1 MIKEFREFITR
12 GNVIDLAVGI
22 IIGGAFT
29 AIIGSLVAD
38 IIMPII
44 GILIG
49 GVDYSNIVI
58 PVGEAQVMVGLFLNA
73 VIQFLIIAFAIFML
87 IKSIN
92 RISKMGKKKPIQD
105 PTPAPPPPPTTEEL
119 TLVALNR
126 LNILLDKMRDEPKG

>member
-29 AIIGSLVAD
+29 AIIGSLVKD

-49 GVDYSNIVI
+49 GVDFSGIVI
-58 PVGEAQVMVGLFLNA
+58 TVGSAQVMVGVFLNA
-73 VIQFLIIAFAIFML
+73 VVQFLIIAFAVFLL

-92 RISKMGKKKPIQD
+92 RMSKMGKKKEEA
-105 PTPAPPPPPTTEEL
+105 PAPTTPPPPTTEEL
-119 TLVALNR
+119 TLQALNR
-126 LNILLDKMRDEPKG
+126 LNVILDKMSDEPKG

>member
-58 PVGEAQVMVGLFLNA
+58 PVGEAQVMVGLFMNA
-73 VIQFLIIAFAIFML
+73 VIQFLIIAFAVFML

>member
-29 AIIGSLVAD
+29 AIIGSLVKD

-49 GVDYSNIVI
+49 GVDFSGII
-58 PVGEAQVMVGLFLNA
+58 ITVGSAQVMVGVFLNA
-73 VIQFLIIAFAIFML
+73 VVQFLIIAFAVFLL

-92 RISKMGKKKPIQD
+92 RMSKMGKKKEEA
-105 PTPAPPPPPTTEEL
+105 PAPTTPPPPTTEEL
-119 TLVALNR
+119 TLQALNR
-126 LNILLDKMRDEPKG
+126 LNAILDKMSDEPKG

>member
-73 VIQFLIIAFAIFML
+73 VIQFLIIAFAVFML

>member
-29 AIIGSLVAD
+29 AIIGSLVKD

-49 GVDYSNIVI
+49 GVDFSGIVVT
-58 PVGEAQVMVGLFLNA
+58 VGEAQVMLGLFLNA
-73 VIQFLIIAFAIFML
+73 VIQFLIIAFAVFLM

-92 RISKMGKKKPIQD
+92 RMSQMGKKKPAQD
-105 PTPAPPPPPTTEEL
+105 PTPATPPPPTTEEL
-119 TLVALNR
+119 TLAALNR
-126 LNILLDKMRDEPKG
+126 LNAILDKMSDEPKG

>member
-58 PVGEAQVMVGLFLNA
+58 PVGEAQVMVGLFMNA